1 VDLTFDLMADLGASD
16 EQLDFPILYAVARE
30 GRAFKDMDAPRDDM
44 EELFETVLEEI
55 PAPGTD
61 LGRPFQMLV
70 TNLDYSDY
78 LGRIVI
84 GRVQRGEVRKGEFVN
99 LVHKN
104 GTMTKTRVVQ
114 PFTHL
119 GLQRIEADTVGA
131 GDIVALSGIE
141 DAQIGETVADLAD
154 PEALPIITVDEPT
167 VSMTFGPNTSPFA
180 GKEGRY
186 VTSRHLRD
194 RLMREVQTNVS
205 LRVEEL
211 SPEEFEV
218 SGRGELH
225 LSILLETMR
234 REGYEVQVGS
244 PRVIVREIE
253 GKKHEPFEHLVLDVP
268 ERFSSTIIGTL
279 SGRKGQLVDVEPQG
293 SRTRIEFKI
302 PARALFGF
310 RTQFLSMT
318 QGEGIMSHV
327 FDGYAPWAGDLKTR
341 TNGSMVRSEGRHRLR
356 LLHLEAPGA
365 RRLLY
370 PARHRRLRR
379 HGRRLLQPRERPQ
392 RQRLQEQE
400 AHQRPLRRRRRRPQ
414 PTRRPQDDPRDAL
427 EYIGEDELVE
437 ITPESIRLRKK
448 DPRTRHAQAVGLA
461 RRTGSPS
468 GWALW
473 PPVGVLVADDPVMVR
488 VVSAGPLVLNR
499 QSAWQRPWSA
509 PHGRVY
515 RRSQSHP
522 GRGPARH
529 GGGLAAGE
537 AGARAG
543 VRGVGLR
550 HPRGGEKGSGL
561 PRLGGAPPS
570 DSDDDEY
577 RIVFRF
583 DHASNLH
590 AWENSEE
597 RRRWLRKSRP
607 MLHEEEKVH
616 VLTGLETWFTLPS
629 KAGEPAPPRYKMAA
643 VTWLAVFPVVM
654 VIFSIF
660 GQWLNLLPTL
670 LRTLVF
676 TLVMVTLMTYV
687 IMPRMTRL
695 FSFWLYPDRD

>member
-1 VDLTFDLMADLGASD
+1 MDYRNIAIISHVDHGKTTLVDALLRQTLELGHGQEITERAMDSNVLERERGITILAKNTAVEYGGVKINIVDTPGHTDFGGEVERVLGMVDGCLLLVDAAEGPMPQTRFVLRKAIELGLKPVVVINKIDRQDARPEEVVDLTFDLMADLGTSD

-30 GRAFKDMDAPRDDM
+30 GKAFKDMDAPRDDM
-44 EELFETVLEEI
+44 QELFETVLEEI

-61 LGRPFQMLV
+61 LEAPFQMLV

-141 DAQIGETVADLAD
+141 DAQIGEPVADLAD

-253 GKKHEPFEHLVLDVP
+253 GRKHEPFEHLVLDVP

-293 SRTRIEFKI
+293 SRTHIEFKI

-341 TNGSMVRSEGRHRLR
+341 TNGSMVASEAGT
-356 LLHLEAPGA
+356 AYA
-365 RRLLY
+365 Y
-370 PARHRRLRR
+370 SIWK
-379 HGRRLLQPRERPQ
+379 
-392 RQRLQEQE
+392 LQE
-400 AHQRPLRRRRRRPQ
+400 RGVFFIQ
-414 PTRRPQDDPRDAL
+414 PATEVYVGMVVGSYSRENDLNVNVCKNKKLTNVRSSGADDALNLTPVRKLTLEDAL

-448 DPRTRHAQAVGLA
+448 
-461 RRTGSPS
+461 
-468 GWALW
+468 
-473 PPVGVLVADDPVMVR
+473 VLE
-488 VVSAGPLVLNR
+488 
-499 QSAWQRPWSA
+499 
-509 PHGRVY
+509 
-515 RRSQSHP
+515 P
-522 GRGPARH
+522 GM
-529 GGGLAAGE
+529 
-537 AGARAG
+537 
-543 VRGVGLR
+543 
-550 HPRGGEKGSGL
+550 
-561 PRLGGAPPS
+561 
-570 DSDDDEY
+570 
-577 RIVFRF
+577 
-583 DHASNLH
+583 
-590 AWENSEE
+590 
-597 RRRWLRKSRP
+597 RK
-607 MLHEEEKVH
+607 
-616 VLTGLETWFTLPS
+616 
-629 KAGEPAPPRYKMAA
+629 
-643 VTWLAVFPVVM
+643 
-654 VIFSIF
+654 
-660 GQWLNLLPTL
+660 Q
-670 LRTLVF
+670 
-676 TLVMVTLMTYV
+676 
-687 IMPRMTRL
+687 
-695 FSFWLYPDRD
+695 

>member
-1 VDLTFDLMADLGASD
+1 VDYRNIAIISHVDHGKTTLVDALLRQTLELGHGQEIVERAMDSNVLEKERGITILAKNTAVEYGGVKINIVDTPGHTDFGGEVERVLGMVDGCLLLVDAAEGPMPQTRFVLRKAIELGLKPIVIINKIDRQDARPEEVVDLTFDLMADLGASD

-30 GRAFKDMDAPRDDM
+30 GCAFKDMDAPRDDM
-44 EELFETVLEEI
+44 QELFETVLEEI

-61 LGRPFQMLV
+61 LEAPFQMLV

-211 SPEEFEV
+211 RPEEFEV

-341 TNGSMVRSEGRHRLR
+341 TNGSMVASEAGT
-356 LLHLEAPGA
+356 AYA
-365 RRLLY
+365 Y
-370 PARHRRLRR
+370 SIWK
-379 HGRRLLQPRERPQ
+379 
-392 RQRLQEQE
+392 LQE
-400 AHQRPLRRRRRRPQ
+400 RGVFFIQ
-414 PTRRPQDDPRDAL
+414 PATDVYVGMVVGSYSRENDLNINVCKNKKLTNVRSAGADDALNLTPVRKLTLEDAL

-448 DPRTRHAQAVGLA
+448 
-461 RRTGSPS
+461 
-468 GWALW
+468 
-473 PPVGVLVADDPVMVR
+473 VLE
-488 VVSAGPLVLNR
+488 
-499 QSAWQRPWSA
+499 
-509 PHGRVY
+509 
-515 RRSQSHP
+515 P
-522 GRGPARH
+522 GM
-529 GGGLAAGE
+529 
-537 AGARAG
+537 
-543 VRGVGLR
+543 
-550 HPRGGEKGSGL
+550 
-561 PRLGGAPPS
+561 
-570 DSDDDEY
+570 
-577 RIVFRF
+577 
-583 DHASNLH
+583 
-590 AWENSEE
+590 
-597 RRRWLRKSRP
+597 RK
-607 MLHEEEKVH
+607 
-616 VLTGLETWFTLPS
+616 
-629 KAGEPAPPRYKMAA
+629 
-643 VTWLAVFPVVM
+643 
-654 VIFSIF
+654 
-660 GQWLNLLPTL
+660 
-670 LRTLVF
+670 
-676 TLVMVTLMTYV
+676 
-687 IMPRMTRL
+687 
-695 FSFWLYPDRD
+695 